1 MQPLQLTKNR
11 CGSWPHDRPRHRQRH
26 LDRHGPLRDL
36 LRGSGGDRVSF
47 QDLDFALVLLA
58 LITGL
63 YVADIPRAYRR
74 RRLEREFSP
83 EREKLRNMERYLG
96 GKR

>member
-1 MQPLQLTKNR
+1 MSLQNI
-11 CGSWPHDRPRHRQRH
+11 
-26 LDRHGPLRDL
+26 
-36 LRGSGGDRVSF
+36 
-47 QDLDFALVLLA
+47 DFALMLLA

-63 YVADIPRAYRR
+63 YVTDIPRAYRR

-96 GKR
+96 DKR